1 MDLYITKSGDLNKKD
16 KTLVFKN
23 KTIKKIIPVKTVD
36 AIYAFGQITFNS
48 NLISFLSKLQ
58 IPIYFYNYYGYY
70 NGCFYPKEKMIS
82 GNILIKQ
89 VSNYTDNIKRIKL
102 AKEMLK
108 GALHNIIKTL
118 FQYNLHKA
126 IDKIKIYE
134 KKINNSKTI
143 FELLSVEGNFRQFY
157 YSQWNNILNDKNFK
171 YVKRVRNPPDNYIN
185 TLISFG
191 NSLLYTTTLSEILK
205 TQINP
210 LISFVHEPFE
220 RRYSLNLDIAD
231 IFKPLIVDRVIFKLI
246 NRNQLTPD
254 DFDKKLNFCYL
265 NESGRTKFLKEYND
279 KLNTTIKD
287 YGLKRNVSYKYL
299 LRLECYKL
307 IKQFIENKSYKS
319 FKINW

>member
-1 MDLYITKSGDLNKKD
+1 MDLYVTKSGSLNRKD
-16 KTLVFKN
+16 NTLIFQN
-23 KTIKKIIPVKTVD
+23 ENTKKIIPIKTVD
-36 AIYAFGQITFNS
+36 SVYAFGQISFNS
-48 NLISFLSKLQ
+48 ELITFLSKLQ

-70 NGCFYPKEKMIS
+70 DGCFYPREKMIS

-89 VSNYTDNIKRIKL
+89 VSYYTDNDKRIEI

-118 FQYNLHKA
+118 FQYELHKA
-126 IDKIKIYE
+126 IDEIRIYE
-134 KKINNSKTI
+134 ERIDTSKTI
-143 FELLSVEGNFRQFY
+143 FELLSAEGNFRQYY
-157 YSQWNNILNDKNFK
+157 YSQWNNILNNKNFE
-171 YVKRVRNPPDNYIN
+171 YIKRVRNPPDNYIN

-205 TQINP
+205 TQLNP
-210 LISFVHEPFE
+210 LVSFVHEPFE

-246 NRNQLTPD
+246 NRNQITPD
-254 DFDKKLNFCYL
+254 DFDKGLNFCYL
-265 NESGRTKFLKEYND
+265 NESGRMKFLKEYD
-279 KLNTTIKD
+279 EKLNQTIKD
-287 YGLKRNVSYKYL
+287 YGLKRNVSYRYL

-307 IKQFIENKSYKS
+307 IKQFIEDKKYKS